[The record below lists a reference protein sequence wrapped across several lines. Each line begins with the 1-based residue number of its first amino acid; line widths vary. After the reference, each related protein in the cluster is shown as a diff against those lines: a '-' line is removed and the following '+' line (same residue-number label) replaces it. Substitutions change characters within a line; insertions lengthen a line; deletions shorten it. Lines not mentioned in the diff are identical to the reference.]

1 MFANGKALSENRRFR
16 HVLGRVAVVTTV
28 WEGFCDI
35 GSMLYCGCS
44 AGGGWRRMEM
54 KDKLRER
61 EALSPTGFYDQY
73 YADSGLDQ
81 ETVVELLEHVADE
94 LRLPSGKLRPGDR
107 FSKEL
112 SPGEADGW
120 DSGYGVLIFELQSLA
135 KERGIAVNRRVDSL
149 DDYIR
154 IMAGIY

>member
-1 MFANGKALSENRRFR
+1 
-16 HVLGRVAVVTTV
+16 
-28 WEGFCDI
+28 
-35 GSMLYCGCS
+35 
-44 AGGGWRRMEM
+44 MEM
-54 KDKLRER
+54 KESLRER
-61 EALSPTGFYDQY
+61 EALSPIGFYDQY

-94 LRLPSGKLRPGDR
+94 LRLPSGKLRPEDR

-112 SPGEADGW
+112 SPGEAHGW
-120 DSGYGVLIFELQSLA
+120 DSGYGVLLFELQSLA

-149 DDYIR
+149 DDYLR

>member
-1 MFANGKALSENRRFR
+1 
-16 HVLGRVAVVTTV
+16 
-28 WEGFCDI
+28 
-35 GSMLYCGCS
+35 
-44 AGGGWRRMEM
+44 MET

-73 YADSGLDQ
+73 YAESGLDQ
-81 ETVVELLEHVADE
+81 ETVVELLEHAADE
-94 LRLPSGKLRPGDR
+94 LRLSSGKLRPGDR

-112 SPGEADGW
+112 SPGEAHSW
-120 DSGYGVLIFELQSLA
+120 DSGYGVLVFELQSLA
-135 KERGIAVNRRVDSL
+135 KKRGVAVDRRVDSL

>member
-1 MFANGKALSENRRFR
+1 
-16 HVLGRVAVVTTV
+16 
-28 WEGFCDI
+28 
-35 GSMLYCGCS
+35 
-44 AGGGWRRMEM
+44 METRG
-54 KDKLRER
+54 KLRER

-73 YADSGLDQ
+73 YAESGLDQ
-81 ETVVELLEHVADE
+81 ETVMELLEHVADE
-94 LRLPSGKLRPGDR
+94 LRLPSGKLRPADR

-112 SPGEADGW
+112 LPGEAHSW

-135 KERGIAVNRRVDSL
+135 KKCGVAVDRRVDSL

>member
-1 MFANGKALSENRRFR
+1 M
-16 HVLGRVAVVTTV
+16 
-28 WEGFCDI
+28 EGN
-35 GSMLYCGCS
+35 
-44 AGGGWRRMEM
+44 
-54 KDKLRER
+54 LRER
-61 EALSPTGFYDQY
+61 DALSPTGFYDQY

-81 ETVVELLEHVADE
+81 EIVGELLEHVADE

-112 SPGEADGW
+112 SPGEAHSW

-135 KERGIAVNRRVDSL
+135 KKRGIAVDRRVDSL

>member
-1 MFANGKALSENRRFR
+1 
-16 HVLGRVAVVTTV
+16 
-28 WEGFCDI
+28 
-35 GSMLYCGCS
+35 
-44 AGGGWRRMEM
+44 M

-61 EALSPTGFYDQY
+61 EALSPTGFYDRY
-73 YADSGLDQ
+73 YAESGLDR
-81 ETVVELLEHVADE
+81 ETVVELLEHVAGE

-112 SPGEADGW
+112 SPGEAHGW

-135 KERGIAVNRRVDSL
+135 KKRGIAVDRRVDSL

-154 IMAGIY
+154 IMAGLY

>member
-1 MFANGKALSENRRFR
+1 
-16 HVLGRVAVVTTV
+16 
-28 WEGFCDI
+28 
-35 GSMLYCGCS
+35 
-44 AGGGWRRMEM
+44 M
-54 KDKLRER
+54 KESLRER

-73 YADSGLDQ
+73 YAESGLDQ
-81 ETVVELLEHVADE
+81 ETVVELLEHVAGE

-112 SPGEADGW
+112 SPGGAHGW

-135 KERGIAVNRRVDSL
+135 KKRGVAVDRRMDSL

>member
-1 MFANGKALSENRRFR
+1 
-16 HVLGRVAVVTTV
+16 
-28 WEGFCDI
+28 
-35 GSMLYCGCS
+35 
-44 AGGGWRRMEM
+44 M

-61 EALSPTGFYDQY
+61 EALSPTDFYDQY
-73 YADSGLDQ
+73 YTRSGLDK

-94 LRLPSGKLRPGDR
+94 LRLPSGKLRPEDR
-107 FSKEL
+107 FSEEL
-112 SPGEADGW
+112 SPGEDHGW

-135 KERGIAVNRRVDSL
+135 KKRGVAVDRRVDSL

>member
-1 MFANGKALSENRRFR
+1 
-16 HVLGRVAVVTTV
+16 
-28 WEGFCDI
+28 
-35 GSMLYCGCS
+35 
-44 AGGGWRRMEM
+44 M
-54 KDKLRER
+54 KESLRER
-61 EALSPTGFYDQY
+61 EALSPTGFYDRY

-107 FSKEL
+107 FSKGL
-112 SPGEADGW
+112 SPGEAHGW

-135 KERGIAVNRRVDSL
+135 KERGIAVDRRVDSL

>member
-1 MFANGKALSENRRFR
+1 
-16 HVLGRVAVVTTV
+16 
-28 WEGFCDI
+28 
-35 GSMLYCGCS
+35 
-44 AGGGWRRMEM
+44 M
-54 KDKLRER
+54 KDNLRER
-61 EALSPTGFYDQY
+61 DALSPIGFYEQY

-94 LRLPSGKLRPGDR
+94 LRLPTGKLRPGDR

-112 SPGEADGW
+112 LPGEAHSW

-135 KERGIAVNRRVDSL
+135 KKCGVAVDRRVDSL

>member
-28 WEGFCDI
+28 WEGIWDV

-61 EALSPTGFYDQY
+61 EALSPIGFYDQY

>member
-1 MFANGKALSENRRFR
+1 M
-16 HVLGRVAVVTTV
+16 
-28 WEGFCDI
+28 D
-35 GSMLYCGCS
+35 
-44 AGGGWRRMEM
+44 M
-54 KDKLRER
+54 KESLRER
-61 EALSPTGFYDQY
+61 SVLSPTGFYDQY
-73 YADSGLDQ
+73 YAESGLDQ

-112 SPGEADGW
+112 SPGEAHGW

-135 KERGIAVNRRVDSL
+135 KKRGIGVDRRVDSL

>member
-1 MFANGKALSENRRFR
+1 
-16 HVLGRVAVVTTV
+16 
-28 WEGFCDI
+28 
-35 GSMLYCGCS
+35 
-44 AGGGWRRMEM
+44 M
-54 KDKLRER
+54 KECLRER
-61 EALSPTGFYDQY
+61 GVLSPTGFYDQY
-73 YADSGLDQ
+73 YAERGLDQ

-94 LRLPSGKLRPGDR
+94 LRLPSGRLRPGDR

-112 SPGEADGW
+112 SPGEAHGW

-135 KERGIAVNRRVDSL
+135 KKRGIAVDRRVDSL